1 MNTLISSQSARH
13 RPRRSSDNRLG
24 PVVALSA
31 AAAEICDVNMLA
43 SVFQLG
49 CLQKRDSTDNSAIIF
64 VWKFKIFD
72 NMWLRL
78 RKQNA
83 TFNIKQL
90 LQFIS
95 VVCHNAECLPFC
107 EQGTHLPFGD
117 LSVSAWVT
125 EWSQQSVDDTV
136 TWPSGQVIGIL
147 SCDWCCLLC
156 CR

>member
-1 MNTLISSQSARH
+1 M
-13 RPRRSSDNRLG
+13 
-24 PVVALSA
+24 VALSA
-31 AAAEICDVNMLA
+31 AAAEIRYVNMLA

-72 NMWLRL
+72 NMCLRL
-78 RKQNA
+78 PKQNA
-83 TFNIKQL
+83 MFNIKQL

-117 LSVSAWVT
+117 FRCPHGSPNGPSRVST
-125 EWSQQSVDDTV
+125 TQSRGHLV
-136 TWPSGQVIGIL
+136 
-147 SCDWCCLLC
+147 
-156 CR
+156 R